1 MTMKEMNEKI
11 LEHIR
16 GWQDLDRKSA
26 SLIEE
31 TIARCDHPVV
41 CMVMEIIRR
50 DAELHSRV
58 LELVAES
65 MERKPLTMSLDQFG
79 EVVGLIQEHFEVK
92 EKMVKATEESLALA
106 KDKSLGIQRF
116 LLTYV
121 LEDERKHQAMLQ
133 GIERVKR
140 TLYPYWPH

>member
-1 MTMKEMNEKI
+1 MTMKEMNGKI

-16 GWQDLDRKSA
+16 GWKDLDSKSA

-41 CMVMEIIRR
+41 CTVMEIIKR

-58 LELVAES
+58 LELIVES

-79 EVVGLIQEHFEVK
+79 EVVGLIQQHFEVK

-133 GIERVKR
+133 GIEQVKR

>member
-1 MTMKEMNEKI
+1 
-11 LEHIR
+11 
-16 GWQDLDRKSA
+16 
-26 SLIEE
+26 
-31 TIARCDHPVV
+31 
-41 CMVMEIIRR
+41 
-50 DAELHSRV
+50 
-58 LELVAES
+58 
-65 MERKPLTMSLDQFG
+65 MSLDQFG
-79 EVVGLIQEHFEVK
+79 EVVGLIQQHFEVK

-133 GIERVKR
+133 GIEQVKQ

>member
-1 MTMKEMNEKI
+1 MTMKETNQKI
-11 LEHIR
+11 VDQIR
-16 GWQDLDRKSA
+16 GWKELDSKSA
-26 SLIEE
+26 SLMKE

-41 CMVMEIIRR
+41 CTVMEIIRR

-58 LELVAES
+58 LDLIVES
-65 MERKPLTMSLDQFG
+65 MERRPLTMSLDQFG
-79 EVVGLIQEHFEVK
+79 EVVGLIQEHLGVK
-92 EKMVKATEESLALA
+92 EQMAKAMDETLSLA

>member
-1 MTMKEMNEKI
+1 MNEKI
-11 LEHIR
+11 VEHIR
-16 GWQDLDRKSA
+16 GWKELDGKSA

-41 CMVMEIIRR
+41 CTVMEIIRR

-58 LELVAES
+58 LELIVES

-79 EVVGLIQEHFEVK
+79 EVVGLIQQHFEVK
-92 EKMVKATEESLALA
+92 EKMVKATEESLAVA

>member
-1 MTMKEMNEKI
+1 MTMKETNQKI
-11 LEHIR
+11 VDQIR
-16 GWQDLDRKSA
+16 GWRDLDNKSA

-41 CMVMEIIRR
+41 CTVMEIIRR

-58 LELVAES
+58 VDLIVES
-65 MERKPLTMSLDQFG
+65 MERRPLTMSLDQFG
-79 EVVGLIQEHFEVK
+79 EVVGLIQKHLEVK
-92 EKMVKATEESLALA
+92 EQMAKAMDETLSLA

-133 GIERVKR
+133 GIEQVKR